1 MCGVRRCPRNCR
13 RRRAESATGRFE
25 HVGKKSDLRRG
36 GLAYSSSR
44 IRTGCGV
51 RNGCPVS
58 AESAAVSTV
67 RGTCG
72 VRRWRLP
79 LSSFSCRPK
88 GYSSF
93 GPAQRRVCGVGRGQ
107 VLAAGI
113 VVGRRKGSSRQNLRP
128 TDGACYLP
136 SLPVLQHRD
145 SKGKT
150 SLWPSGALFLSS
162 VFCAFLG
169 KRERGSARAGAAGP
183 GGLGEREDQRQSG
196 GPRFE
201 HAGGDHRDGCAHRG
215 CPVSEG
221 AGIGSVRS
229 MTLLR
234 RREERQD
241 AGGE

>member
-136 SLPVLQHRD
+136 WPSASCNTGIPKGRLPFGL
-145 SKGKT
+145 
-150 SLWPSGALFLSS
+150 SGALFLSS
-162 VFCAFLG
+162 VFCAL
-169 KRERGSARAGAAGP
+169 KASGSA
-183 GGLGEREDQRQSG
+183 QR
-196 GPRFE
+196 
-201 HAGGDHRDGCAHRG
+201 
-215 CPVSEG
+215 
-221 AGIGSVRS
+221 
-229 MTLLR
+229 
-234 RREERQD
+234 
-241 AGGE
+241 